1 MTHVETIK
9 PHERLSPELGGTGYL
24 PPSEPSTISELE
36 SDLRKAQ
43 AQMPSLGLSVWKVKR
58 ESSRHPRR
66 LTLPNGRYLECKV
79 IGGTGRDWWFVRVS
93 TADGL
98 KALSLGGVIA

>member
-1 MTHVETIK
+1 MAHIEVIK

-24 PPSEPSTISELE
+24 PPSTPSSVKELAT
-36 SDLRKAQ
+36 DLQKAQ
-43 AQMPSLGLSVWKVKR
+43 SQMPSLGLAVWKVKR
-58 ESSRHPRR
+58 ESNKHPRR
-66 LTLPNGRYLECKV
+66 LTLPNGRYLRCSV

-98 KALSLGGVIA
+98 KALSA